1 MTHAVIADAAVE
13 TPPAS
18 YLAAG
23 HTLLSW
29 LTTTDH
35 KRIAVLYAISITFFF
50 FIGGIAI
57 ALVRLE
63 LMTPQGLFLTSDAYN
78 RLFSLHG
85 IIMVWFFLS
94 SVDPGDHGKLPAA
107 PHDRRE

>member
-1 MTHAVIADAAVE
+1 MTDAAVADVPRPYGE
-13 TPPAS
+13 GEAGAS
-18 YLAAG
+18 YLSAG

-35 KRIAVLYAISITFFF
+35 KRIAILYAISITFFF

-63 LMTPQGLFLTSDAYN
+63 LMTPQGVFLTSEAYN

-85 IIMVWFFLS
+85 IIMVWFFLVPS
-94 SVDPGDHGKLPAA
+94 IPATMGNFLL
-107 PHDRRE
+107 